1 MSNIFIKNAKVIATM
16 DDNQTEIVNQSIY
29 CENGKIVE
37 IGECTNSNY
46 DKRTTINAT
55 EMVVIPGLINT
66 HHHLFQN
73 LTRCYPKAQNESL
86 FGWLTS
92 LYPVWNKIGP

>member
-37 IGECTNSNY
+37 IGECTNSNSN
-46 DKRTTINAT
+46 KRTKIN
-55 EMVVIPGLINT
+55 
-66 HHHLFQN
+66 
-73 LTRCYPKAQNESL
+73 
-86 FGWLTS
+86 
-92 LYPVWNKIGP
+92 